1 MPRGESFPGLEH
13 RVEWLDRADRSQ
25 AAVHT
30 ASSGDVL
37 LVVQQVGRGWR
48 WHALGWLGITAGRGN
63 RSFGSRDEAKRAV
76 VQWWGEMSVADREQ
90 ARGRLQERSAGCIVD
105 A

>member
-1 MPRGESFPGLEH
+1 MPRGESFPGLEV
-13 RVEWLDRADRSQ
+13 RIEWQDSTARSF

-37 LVVQQVGRGWR
+37 LVVQLVGRGWR
-48 WHALGWLGITAGRGN
+48 WHALGWLGIMAGRGN

-76 VQWWGEMSVADREQ
+76 VKWWGEMSVADREQ
-90 ARGRLQERSAGCIVD
+90 ARGRLQERSDGCIVD